1 MNKTNFGREG
11 APSPAPRGRDG
22 EGDSTELQER
32 AGRGMRSALAG
43 LLTNAALA
51 LIKLLAGVL
60 GHSYALVA
68 DALEST
74 LDIFSSL
81 IVWGGLRI
89 STRSADESFPFGYGK
104 AEPLAT
110 VIVSFLLLAGAVAI
124 AIQAVREIV
133 TPHHAPA
140 PFTLVVLFGVIFVK
154 EILFRRVF
162 AVGQEVESAAVQAD
176 AWHHRSDAI
185 TSAAAAVG
193 IAVALIGGPGWEEA
207 DDVAA
212 MVAAAVIFFNG
223 VRILRPAVA
232 DLMDHT
238 PDREVVGQIHRA
250 ALAVPEVRAIET
262 LKVRRSGLS
271 LYVDIHVEADPEMP
285 LREAH
290 IVSGKVKSSI
300 RREVP
305 TVLGVLVH
313 MEPYLGAHAE
323 SVSE

>member
-1 MNKTNFGREG
+1 
-11 APSPAPRGRDG
+11 
-22 EGDSTELQER
+22 
-32 AGRGMRSALAG
+32 MRSARAG

-51 LIKLLAGVL
+51 MIKLLAGIL

-74 LDIFSSL
+74 LDVFSSL

-89 STRSADESFPFGYGK
+89 STRSADETFPFGYGK

-110 VIVSFLLLAGAVAI
+110 VVVAFLLLGGAVSI
-124 AIQAVREIV
+124 ALHAVREIL

-140 PFTLVVLFGVIFVK
+140 PFTLMVLLGVVFVK
-154 EILFRRVF
+154 EILFRRVLD
-162 AVGQEVESAAVQAD
+162 VGQEVESAAVQAD

-207 DDVAA
+207 DDWAA
-212 MVAAAVIFFNG
+212 LVAAAVIFFNG
-223 VRILRPAVA
+223 VRILRPSVA
-232 DLMDHT
+232 DLMDRT
-238 PDREVVGQIHRA
+238 PDRATIERIHEA
-250 ALAVPEVRAIET
+250 ALAVPEVQAVET
-262 LKVRRSGLS
+262 LKVRRSGLG

-285 LREAH
+285 LRASH

-305 TVLGVLVH
+305 TVLDVLVH
-313 MEPYLGAHAE
+313 MEPHGEAKAE
-323 SVSE
+323 IVTE

>member
-1 MNKTNFGREG
+1 
-11 APSPAPRGRDG
+11 
-22 EGDSTELQER
+22 
-32 AGRGMRSALAG
+32 MRSARTG
-43 LLTNAALA
+43 LLINAALA
-51 LIKLLAGVL
+51 LIKLLAGIF
-60 GHSYALVA
+60 GNSYALVA

-74 LDIFSSL
+74 LDVFSSL

-89 STRSADESFPFGYGK
+89 STRSADETFPFGYGK

-110 VIVSFLLLAGAVAI
+110 VVVSFLLLGGAVSIAVQAI
-124 AIQAVREIV
+124 REIL

-140 PFTLVVLFGVIFVK
+140 PFTLVVLLGVVFVK
-154 EILFRRVF
+154 EVLFRRVLD
-162 AVGQEVESAAVQAD
+162 VGQEVESAAVQAD

-207 DDVAA
+207 DDLAA
-212 MVAAAVIFFNG
+212 LAAAAVIFFNG

-232 DLMDHT
+232 DLMDRT
-238 PDREVVGQIHRA
+238 PDHETIARIHQA
-250 ALAVPEVRAIET
+250 AMAVPEVRAVET
-262 LKVRRSGLS
+262 LKVRRSGLG

-290 IVSGKVKSSI
+290 IVSGKVKTSI

-313 MEPYLGAHAE
+313 MEPHGERKAE
-323 SVSE
+323 IVTE

>member
-1 MNKTNFGREG
+1 
-11 APSPAPRGRDG
+11 
-22 EGDSTELQER
+22 
-32 AGRGMRSALAG
+32 MRSAQAG
-43 LLTNAALA
+43 LLINAALA
-51 LIKLLAGVL
+51 LIKLFAGII

-74 LDIFSSL
+74 LDVFSSL

-89 STRSADESFPFGYGK
+89 STRSADEAFPFGYGK

-110 VIVSFLLLAGAVAI
+110 VVVAFLLLGGAAAI
-124 AIQAVREIV
+124 ALHAVREIL

-140 PFTLVVLFGVIFVK
+140 PFTLVVVLAVVFVK

-185 TSAAAAVG
+185 TSGAAALG

-207 DDVAA
+207 DDWAA
-212 MVAAAVIFFNG
+212 LAAAAVIFFNG
-223 VRILRPAVA
+223 ARILRPAVA
-232 DLMDHT
+232 DLMDRT
-238 PDREVVGQIHRA
+238 PDRETIERIREA

-262 LKVRRSGLS
+262 LKVRRSGLG

-290 IVSGKVKSSI
+290 VVSGKVKSSI
-300 RREVP
+300 RRELP

-313 MEPYLGAHAE
+313 MEPYGQTGALAGPKCQTDGPE
-323 SVSE
+323 VG

>member
-1 MNKTNFGREG
+1 MDLR
-11 APSPAPRGRDG
+11 
-22 EGDSTELQER
+22 ER
-32 AGRGMRSALAG
+32 AGRGMRSARTG
-43 LLTNAALA
+43 LLVNAALA
-51 LIKLLAGVL
+51 MIKLLAGIL

-74 LDIFSSL
+74 LDVFSSL

-89 STRSADESFPFGYGK
+89 STRSADETFPFGYGK

-110 VIVSFLLLAGAVAI
+110 VVVAFLLLGGAVSI
-124 AIQAVREIV
+124 AVQAVREIL

-140 PFTLVVLFGVIFVK
+140 PFTLVVLLGVVFIK
-154 EILFRRVF
+154 EILFRRVLD
-162 AVGQEVESAAVQAD
+162 VGQEVESAAVQAD

-185 TSAAAAVG
+185 TSAAAALG

-207 DDVAA
+207 DDWAA
-212 MVAAAVIFFNG
+212 LVAAAVIFGNG
-223 VRILRPAVA
+223 VRILRPSVA
-232 DLMDHT
+232 DLMDRT
-238 PDREVVGQIHRA
+238 PDREVIERIHAA
-250 ALAVPEVRAIET
+250 ALAVSEVQAVET
-262 LKVRRSGLS
+262 LKVRRSGLG

-300 RREVP
+300 RQEVP

-313 MEPYLGAHAE
+313 MEPHAG
-323 SVSE
+323 

>member
-1 MNKTNFGREG
+1 V
-11 APSPAPRGRDG
+11 D
-22 EGDSTELQER
+22 LQER
-32 AGRGMRSALAG
+32 TGRGMRSAQAG
-43 LLTNAALA
+43 LLVNAALA
-51 LIKLLAGVL
+51 LIKLLSGII

-74 LDIFSSL
+74 LDVFSSL

-89 STRSADESFPFGYGK
+89 SSRSADEAFPFGYGK

-110 VIVSFLLLAGAVAI
+110 VVVALLLLGGAVSIAVQAI
-124 AIQAVREIV
+124 RELL

-140 PFTLVVLFGVIFVK
+140 PFTLVVVLAVVFVK

-185 TSAAAAVG
+185 TSGAAALG

-212 MVAAAVIFFNG
+212 LAAAAVIFFNG

-232 DLMDHT
+232 DLMDRT
-238 PDREVVGQIHRA
+238 PDRETIERIHGA
-250 ALAVPEVRAIET
+250 SMAVPEVRAIET
-262 LKVRRSGLS
+262 LKVRRSGLG

-290 IVSGKVKSSI
+290 IVSGKVKTSI

-313 MEPYLGAHAE
+313 MEPYTGEKAE
-323 SVSE
+323 TAID